1 MPLHPNHPQA
11 LVYPLTVASKSPPN
25 ARMRAAE
32 LIMAELESAD
42 TNGAKRLISEAKLLS
57 RELIRVAILW
67 HEQWYEALEE
77 ASNRYFVHKDTK
89 GMLAVLQPMHD
100 LMARGAQT
108 AKEKLFEH
116 QLGRDLEE
124 ALAHCQ
130 RFRQRGDDKDLQ
142 QVEHANHQPLNP
154 TPKTPNP
161 NPQTPRC

>member
-1 MPLHPNHPQA
+1 
-11 LVYPLTVASKSPPN
+11 
-25 ARMRAAE
+25 
-32 LIMAELESAD
+32 MAELESAD